1 MNQRRGVG
9 PFKKASPENVANILG
24 FTLGSFALKKKAKE
38 YSAFPFW
45 PEIVGE
51 EVAAVAIPEK
61 ILRGKVLVVRV
72 LDAVWAQ
79 ELSLRKNEIL
89 DGLHKF
95 GKGAVIE
102 DIKFSIGS
110 PKSIKKKD
118 KNP

>member
-9 PFKKASPENVANILG
+9 PFKKASPQSVANILG

-45 PEIVGE
+45 EEIVGASIAE
-51 EVAAVAIPEK
+51 VAIPEK
-61 ILRGKVLVVRV
+61 IIRGKVLVVRV
-72 LDAVWAQ
+72 VDAVWAQ

-95 GKGAVIE
+95 GQGAVIE
-102 DIKFSIGS
+102 DLKFSIGS
-110 PKSIKKKD
+110 PKSVKNRD